1 MPLLDCQ
8 ISEFIDSPEF
18 RLEPSM
24 TQLALLRRA
33 LEITPPIASML
44 SSMCPRRSLGSLIR
58 PDSARTSDP

>member
-33 LEITPPIASML
+33 LEITPPYRVDAVVDVS
-44 SSMCPRRSLGSLIR
+44 
-58 PDSARTSDP
+58 